1 MGSLYQPQPHS
12 QAPLLCLILLD
23 SSHFFSELWK
33 AILHSVPSCPTT
45 THATQPRAHVLG
57 HGNTDVCLYPIE
69 AIVVLHAVKRTRT
82 HTVPGAQ
89 PCLCTLGRETRT
101 HRCLH
106 TDSQVGEGHTCMD
119 MSTEVMNTEAP
130 HTHRHRPARDTG
142 RTMKIAPVSP
152 STPHSL
158 VRL

>member
-23 SSHFFSELWK
+23 SSHFFSEIRK

-45 THATQPRAHVLG
+45 TDATQPHAHVLG

-82 HTVPGAQ
+82 HTCEHSSRSTAMPV
-89 PCLCTLGRETRT
+89 
-101 HRCLH
+101 H
-106 TDSQVGEGHTCMD
+106 TWERDEDTQVLAH
-119 MSTEVMNTEAP
+119 
-130 HTHRHRPARDTG
+130 
-142 RTMKIAPVSP
+142 
-152 STPHSL
+152 
-158 VRL
+158 